1 MTSLTTPTFT
11 AEALLT
17 RIKANGIDYLFANGG
32 TDFAP
37 VIEGYANGMA
47 KEMSL
52 PQPIIVPH
60 ETAAM
65 GMAHGYYLATGRAQA
80 VMVHV
85 NVGLGN
91 CVMGIINAAQEN
103 VPMLVMSGRTPLTE
117 FSRPGSRMSPVQYAQ
132 EMRDQG
138 SMVRELVKWDYE
150 LRYGDQI
157 DLLVDRAATI
167 AMNHPRG
174 PVYLSL
180 PREPLAEPL
189 AGDWAPGRPVQAVPT
204 AASPDREAIR
214 KAAELLARAKNP
226 LIICQR
232 GDPEGRLSPVLG
244 SFATQYAIPVCEF
257 WSVRNT
263 LATDHPMQAGY
274 DVDPWLAEADVILV
288 IDSPTPWLQRNTKP
302 RTGATVIH
310 VGADPLFTRWPVRSF
325 PIDLAIT
332 SNATEAVAALHE
344 EMARLTPKSSA
355 DIATRYKAL
364 EQRNSARREAARN
377 KTRAGN
383 VSPMTPAYVAGCLS
397 DAMDDKAVLFNE
409 IGVPLEF
416 MRLKGPNRFFNTP
429 YSGGLGWGVTAAL
442 GASLADRE
450 RLTIACVG
458 DGSYIFA
465 NPVACHQVAEA
476 HRLPV
481 LVVVMNNGVWNAV
494 RRAALSMYPKG
505 QAAGMDVMPI
515 TSLEP
520 SPDYAQIAAASR
532 GWSENVEDPAEL
544 PGAIQRAIGVIRK
557 EKRQALLNVKVAY
570 K

>member
-1 MTSLTTPTFT
+1 MTSLTTPTFA
-11 AEALLT
+11 AEGLLS
-17 RIKANGIDYLFANGG
+17 RLKANGIDYLFANGG

-47 KEMSL
+47 KEVPM
-52 PQPIIVPH
+52 PAPIIVPH

-65 GMAHGYYLATGRAQA
+65 GMAHGYYLATGRPQA

-103 VPMLVMSGRTPLTE
+103 VPVLVMSGRTPITE
-117 FSRPGSRMSPVQYAQ
+117 FSRPGSRMTPVQYAQ

-150 LRYGDQI
+150 LRYGDQV
-157 DLLVDRAATI
+157 DVLVDRAATI
-167 AMNHPRG
+167 AMNEPRG

-180 PREPLAEPL
+180 PREPLAEAL
-189 AGDWAPGRPVQAVPT
+189 AGDWAPGRAVQAVPS
-204 AASPDREAIR
+204 APAPDRNAIR
-214 KAAELLARAKNP
+214 KAAELLSRARNP

-232 GDPEGRLSPVLG
+232 GDTEGRLSLALG
-244 SFATQYAIPVCEF
+244 SFASKYAIPVVEF
-257 WSVRNT
+257 WSVRNV
-263 LATDHPMQAGY
+263 LPTDHPMQAGY
-274 DVDPWLAEADVILV
+274 DVAPWLPEADVILV
-288 IDSPTPWLQRNTKP
+288 IDSPTPWIQRSHKP
-302 RTGATVIH
+302 QAGATVIH

-332 SNATEAVAALHE
+332 SNPTEAVAALHE
-344 EMARLTPKSSA
+344 EMSRITLDASA
-355 DIATRYKAL
+355 RYKAI
-364 EQRNSARREAARN
+364 EEKNKARREGAR
-377 KTRAGN
+377 KKATAGN
-383 VSPMTPAYVAGCLS
+383 ASPMTPAYVAHCLS
-397 DAMDDKAVLFNE
+397 DAMDENAVLFSE
-409 IGVPLEF
+409 LGAPIEF
-416 MRLKGPNRFFNTP
+416 MRLKGPNRYLNNPF
-429 YSGGLGWGVTAAL
+429 SGGLGWGIPAAL

-450 RLTIACVG
+450 RLTIACIG

-465 NPVACHQVAEA
+465 NPVACHQIAEA

-481 LVVVMNNGVWNAV
+481 LIVVMNNGIWNAV
-494 RRAALSMYPKG
+494 RRAALTMYPKG

-532 GWSENVEDPAEL
+532 GWSENVENAADLPAAL
-544 PGAIQRAIGVIRK
+544 QRAIQVIRK
-557 EKRQALLNVKVAY
+557 EKRQALLNVRVAY
-570 K
+570 